1 MLRVVIIGL
10 IVIAIMVLIF
20 VLWAE
25 WQRFRDARERA
36 RHDRIGG

>member
-1 MLRVVIIGL
+1 MLRVVLIGL
-10 IVIAIMVLIF
+10 LIIAITVLIF

-36 RHDRIGG
+36 RHERMGG